1 MAAEMRTA
9 TLSRKSHSAGATTG
23 LRRGTD
29 WRSLCM
35 RSGYCTPQSVP
46 VHVDLIEM
54 SRTAYEQFNPR
65 LDKEGVMPVQ
75 EEACRAKQV

>member
-1 MAAEMRTA
+1 MGRHAINSDPSRGQQQEAE
-9 TLSRKSHSAGATTG
+9 
-23 LRRGTD
+23 
-29 WRSLCM
+29 
-35 RSGYCTPQSVP
+35 
-46 VHVDLIEM
+46 DLIEM